1 MNRLAVLTVVLV
13 GCAVEESATGP
24 QLLIPDDVA
33 VDWDESLNDVDDG
46 LVALVP
52 VDVMVYDSQS
62 GEPLDGVEVELGGTA
77 PDTLL
82 LSAFDVQPGYLYDAS
97 SAVDGDL
104 TWDVWRDR
112 YVDLT
117 EVDLLDRLTVR
128 TDATGLARVYVLV
141 DRFAMDSSGR
151 PVPTTVTVVTP
162 DSEQSLALHAR

>member
-1 MNRLAVLTVVLV
+1 MNRLAILTVVLV
-13 GCAVEESATGP
+13 GCAVEESASGP

-33 VDWDESLNDVDDG
+33 VDWDQSLNDVDDG

-62 GEPLDGVEVELGGTA
+62 GEPLDGVEVALGGTA
-77 PDTLL
+77 PDTFL
-82 LSAFDVQPGYLYDAS
+82 LSAFDVQPGYLHDNI
-97 SAVDGDL
+97 SAADEAL

-112 YVDLT
+112 YVDLSD
-117 EVDLLDRLTVR
+117 VDVTDHLTVR

-141 DRFAMDSSGR
+141 DRFAMDLSGR
-151 PVPTTVTVVTP
+151 AVPTMVTVTTR